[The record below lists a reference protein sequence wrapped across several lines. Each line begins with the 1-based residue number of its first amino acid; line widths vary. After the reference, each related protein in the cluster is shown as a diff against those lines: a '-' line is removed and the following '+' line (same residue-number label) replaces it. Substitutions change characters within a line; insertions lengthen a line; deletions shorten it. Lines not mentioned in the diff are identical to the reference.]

1 MENKLKSLFE
11 YQMFEK
17 NPHLQSLID
26 ETLNRYEAEALSDD
40 DLALVNAAGVANHP
54 KMKSVD

>member
-40 DLALVNAAGVANHP
+40 DLALVNAAGVANPP
-54 KMKSVD
+54 KKKSVD